1 MAKAIMD
8 KKANKKYS
16 RSKKRQEL
24 NKETEKWMSKNAKSF
39 SSKKSSKVVK
49 KVAKTISK
57 KIGPIGAVLT
67 AAEIAKGA
75 VKVGKTLKAK
85 KSCNE
90 RGGVY
95 KKGFCIK
102 GVQKAKRK

>member
-1 MAKAIMD
+1 MD

-16 RSKKRQEL
+16 GSKKIQEL
-24 NKETEKWMSKNAKSF
+24 NKEAEKVMSRKAKSF
-39 SSKKSSKVVK
+39 SPKKSSGVVK
-49 KVAKTISK
+49 KIAKTVSK